1 MRFITTILAIFLLG
15 CAEKEAPVETGAD
28 FDFDAYLEKAN
39 HHLEAL
45 TDGHR
50 QLWDFGSADRWDAD
64 QETGIITWTFPD
76 GVTVEAPFQI
86 VGTYNSKS
94 GTFLWG
100 WDHPSVAE
108 PLRKDAEAVRQFA
121 VAHELDVLQDRKLEC
136 DLDAAWELAALATLI
151 CDRQGAYRGPAGPA
165 FVFMTFGEVEIKR
178 P

>member
-1 MRFITTILAIFLLG
+1 MRFITIILAIFLLG
-15 CAEKEAPVETGAD
+15 CAEKEAPVEAGAD

-86 VGTYNSKS
+86 VGTYSTSS
-94 GTFLWG
+94 GSFLWG
-100 WDHPSVAE
+100 WDHPSVLA
-108 PLRKDAEAVRQFA
+108 PLQEDAKAVKAFETALKFDEDDLEARRALAAVRIGA
-121 VAHELDVLQDRKLEC
+121 R
-136 DLDAAWELAALATLI
+136 DAA
-151 CDRQGAYRGPAGPA
+151 RG
-165 FVFMTFGEVEIKR
+165 GETS
-178 P
+178 